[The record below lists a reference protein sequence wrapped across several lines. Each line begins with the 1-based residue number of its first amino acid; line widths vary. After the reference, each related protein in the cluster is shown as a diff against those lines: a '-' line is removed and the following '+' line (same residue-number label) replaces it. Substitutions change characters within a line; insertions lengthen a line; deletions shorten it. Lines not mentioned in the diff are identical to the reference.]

1 MWPRAAALA
10 EVFWTGAGDGEY
22 PRSKLLPSDHDGKL
36 IPGSVEA
43 YPRMHDIRYRMVD
56 REVRAEPLQPH
67 WCALRPGKL
76 PVRSL
81 SKCSF

>member
-22 PRSKLLPSDHDGKL
+22 PRSKLTVTIDVELMA
-36 IPGSVEA
+36 GSVDA

-56 REVRAEPLQPH
+56 RGVRAEPLQPH
-67 WCALRPGKL
+67 WCALRPGQL

-81 SKCSF
+81 GNC

>member
-1 MWPRAAALA
+1 MGNIR
-10 EVFWTGAGDGEY
+10 EVSSNGDV
-22 PRSKLLPSDHDGKL
+22 KLMA
-36 IPGSVEA
+36 GSVEA

-56 REVRAEPLQPH
+56 RGVRAEPLQPH

-81 SKCSF
+81 SKC